1 MNGGQHRTLGLIR
14 CLSRSASV
22 SVLALG
28 DPRDE
33 RVSEARDAL
42 ADLGATLEVYQPTG
56 PGRPEQDDEDL
67 QRPPDACAHFRS
79 PALRFALEA
88 RSTTAFDLAHVE
100 EVVMAQYLDLLHC
113 PRVIDRQKVDW
124 AYHEAMARVSRKG
137 RLAHLGEAARFL
149 HWERR
154 LLGAFERMLVPGVG
168 DQRLLEPVHGSGA
181 VSVIPIG
188 IADELQPPARGTRD
202 VRHVLLYGALDY
214 GPNVEA
220 LRWFFREVWPPL
232 RVAAPEIKVVVAGSG
247 RLPLGAGPPRSDPR
261 VELRGFVP
269 DVRSVLQAPGVLVV
283 AVRVGGGARTKILE
297 ALACGM
303 PVVSTALGV
312 ENLDLVA
319 ERDYLPAE
327 TAAETVTAIVR
338 LTREPALVASL
349 GCEGVKRA
357 ERFRWSRV
365 DELIEPI
372 YREVASRGSRPG
384 PSRAVVSP
392 GAEGWLRAEIARLQA
407 EREGLRGGPASRA
420 TRTLRRWTRRLR
432 RSSPLVRFEALA
444 HRGLVRLLRRG

>member
-1 MNGGQHRTLGLIR
+1 M
-14 CLSRSASV
+14 
-22 SVLALG
+22 
-28 DPRDE
+28 
-33 RVSEARDAL
+33 
-42 ADLGATLEVYQPTG
+42 AT
-56 PGRPEQDDEDL
+56 D
-67 QRPPDACAHFRS
+67 
-79 PALRFALEA
+79 
-88 RSTTAFDLAHVE
+88 DLAARIGHSR
-100 EVVMAQYLDLLHC
+100 A
-113 PRVIDRQKVDW
+113 RRQNC
-124 AYHEAMARVSRKG
+124 
-137 RLAHLGEAARFL
+137 
-149 HWERR
+149 
-154 LLGAFERMLVPGVG
+154 
-168 DQRLLEPVHGSGA
+168 
-181 VSVIPIG
+181 
-188 IADELQPPARGTRD
+188 RD
-202 VRHVLLYGALDY
+202 VRHVLLYGVLDY

-247 RLPLGAGPPRSDPR
+247 RLPLGAGPPLSDPR

-327 TAAETVTAIVR
+327 TASEAVAAILKLIR
-338 LTREPALVASL
+338 DPALVASL
-349 GCEGVKRA
+349 GCEGLQRA